1 MLYGMNMD
9 GMPFGTYLFQIDSK
23 GPTGKSRG
31 PPGEITWAPRG
42 NHAHM
47 ASMLLDSP
55 AEWPCDIYLEGGDQ
69 YRGWFQ
75 SSLLTAVATMG
86 RAPYKAVLTHGWT
99 VDGEG
104 KAMHKSLGNGVY
116 PEEVIPKYG
125 ADLVR
130 LWAASA
136 DYRLDMRCSDAIF
149 KQLSD
154 KYLKIRNTA
163 RYILG
168 NLNGFDPKT
177 DMVAYADMLDLD
189 KWALCRLNSL
199 VEKAIASYEKFEFY
213 SVTYAVHNFCVTDM
227 SNFYL
232 DVIKD
237 RLYCDDADGISR
249 RSAQTA
255 IYLILDT
262 IVRLLAPVLSFTS
275 DEIWLAM
282 PHRDGDDVRNV
293 CLNDMPKANSEYV
306 LDEETMAKWD
316 SVIALRTDVNKA
328 LEMARGEKI
337 VGKPLDAE
345 ITLYVSD
352 LAKAR
357 FETIADFGLAP
368 LFIVSKVNV
377 VDGEG
382 EGYKG
387 EQFAGITV
395 KVEASDAPK
404 CVRCWTHD
412 EAVGT
417 DSEHPELCPRC
428 AQAVRNIK

>member
-1 MLYGMNMD
+1 
-9 GMPFGTYLFQIDSK
+9 
-23 GPTGKSRG
+23 
-31 PPGEITWAPRG
+31 
-42 NHAHM
+42 
-47 ASMLLDSP
+47 
-55 AEWPCDIYLEGGDQ
+55 
-69 YRGWFQ
+69 
-75 SSLLTAVATMG
+75 
-86 RAPYKAVLTHGWT
+86 
-99 VDGEG
+99 
-104 KAMHKSLGNGVY
+104 
-116 PEEVIPKYG
+116 
-125 ADLVR
+125 
-130 LWAASA
+130 
-136 DYRLDMRCSDAIF
+136 
-149 KQLSD
+149 
-154 KYLKIRNTA
+154 
-163 RYILG
+163 
-168 NLNGFDPKT
+168 
-177 DMVAYADMLDLD
+177 
-189 KWALCRLNSL
+189 
-199 VEKAIASYEKFEFY
+199 
-213 SVTYAVHNFCVTDM
+213 
-227 SNFYL
+227 
-232 DVIKD
+232 
-237 RLYCDDADGISR
+237 
-249 RSAQTA
+249 
-255 IYLILDT
+255 
-262 IVRLLAPVLSFTS
+262 
-275 DEIWLAM
+275 M